1 MADEKRTAAKPESEL
16 PELEKS
22 EEQTVPLKR
31 VPRGSAF
38 GALDGAVGGSGG
50 VSGGMSSLTARGNER
65 VPPRRK

>member
-1 MADEKRTAAKPESEL
+1 MADEKPMAEEHEHEKSL
-16 PELEKS
+16 PEDCD
-22 EEQTVPLKR
+22 QTVPVKR